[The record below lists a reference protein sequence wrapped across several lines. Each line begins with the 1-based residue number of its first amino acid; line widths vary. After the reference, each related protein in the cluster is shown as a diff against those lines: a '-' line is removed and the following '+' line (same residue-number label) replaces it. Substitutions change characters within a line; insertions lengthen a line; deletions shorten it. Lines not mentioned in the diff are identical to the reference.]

1 MNKITHLV
9 LSGGGMYGVMYIG
22 ILRYMYLENLHK
34 DVKYISAASIGT
46 FIGLMLAFKLT
57 IVEME
62 SVMYSVFSNQ
72 DFTFIPRKRYLQLLS
87 DNGLCTTRYI
97 VDKLINVLKD
107 KYKNIENI
115 EDFSFENMAKT
126 FGINLYMSVTNINK
140 CKNEILSIESTP
152 TVSVFKACEASMS
165 IPILYKPVIIND
177 NYYYDGGI
185 TNNFPIKIFKD
196 VPYENII
203 GIILDN
209 MCDENNFEEKPGQ
222 KMSFM
227 KILKQLMNIANILR
241 RKESL
246 YKQIHNDNK
255 IPFLITDNIPKNID
269 FLKMKINNEGIL
281 MNITTDEI
289 NQMIY
294 AGFDIMYRYIQK
306 RSEIISEETKKRLI
320 DLE

>member
-9 LSGGGMYGVMYIG
+9 LSGGGMHGVMYIG

-34 DVKYISAASIGT
+34 DIKYISATSIGT

-57 IVEME
+57 IEEME
-62 SVMYSVFSNQ
+62 KVMYSVFSNE
-72 DFTFIPRKRYLQLLS
+72 DFYFIPRKKYLQLLS
-87 DNGLCTTRYI
+87 DNGICTTRHI
-97 VDKLINVLKD
+97 VNELIIVLKD

-115 EDFSFENMAKT
+115 EEFSFENVAKT
-126 FGINLYMSVTNINK
+126 FGINIYMSVTNINK
-140 CKNEILSIESTP
+140 CENEIFSIDNTP
-152 TVSVFKACEASMS
+152 TLSVFKACEASMS

-177 NYYYDGGI
+177 YYYYDGGI

-196 VPYENII
+196 IPDENIV
-203 GIILDN
+203 GIILDKADN
-209 MCDENNFEEKPGQ
+209 SVQEKPGQ
-222 KMSFM
+222 KMSFT
-227 KILKQLMNIANILR
+227 KVLKQLINMANILR
-241 RKESL
+241 RKEAL
-246 YKQIHNDNK
+246 YKQIQNK
-255 IPFLITDNIPKNID
+255 NKLSFLIPDNIPDIN
-269 FLKMKINNEGIL
+269 FMNMKITNEGIL
-281 MNITTDEI
+281 MDISTDEI